1 MKKEDYICRK
11 CKSHWD
17 LSEAQFVEDDC
28 TGFQVCPFCGSDDI
42 ADAVKCPE
50 CGGWYDVDD
59 TYHDYCEG
67 CIKEFA
73 TPESVISY
81 CEDEKETEAVEV
93 NRGVL
98 SILSSIGIDVN
109 KLLTRIALEKANSIE
124 YEDHLKACSEI
135 DVKVELDTGYFMNY
149 EHSRRNLV

>member
-50 CGGWYDVDD
+50 CGEKSWQ
-59 TYHDYCEG
+59 
-67 CIKEFA
+67 KK
-73 TPESVISY
+73 VISK
-81 CEDEKETEAVEV
+81 EK
-93 NRGVL
+93 
-98 SILSSIGIDVN
+98 SD
-109 KLLTRIALEKANSIE
+109 K
-124 YEDHLKACSEI
+124 
-135 DVKVELDTGYFMNY
+135 
-149 EHSRRNLV
+149 